1 MTLSVNYELTCFH
14 VVILGG
20 FPELVESRSWYKGCG
35 LFGVMLC
42 SLSGMYQ
49 HFGGTSCLHISLKTE
64 AAVLMELLV
73 HIYESIHHHIPQH
86 RILYEMDLSASC
98 IS

>member
-1 MTLSVNYELTCFH
+1 MKLSVNYEITCFH
-14 VVILGG
+14 GVILGG
-20 FPELVESRSWYKGCG
+20 YPELVESRSWYKDCG

-64 AAVLMELLV
+64 AAVSMELLV
-73 HIYESIHHHIPQH
+73 HICESIHHHISQDY
-86 RILYEMDLSASC
+86 IL
-98 IS
+98 